1 MWKGVQFVDQQQQP
15 QIYDATLKSFFG
27 DEATDILPIMIPG
40 AEFISECNVEL
51 DRTII
56 KPDLVFRGRY
66 YGELAIINMEL
77 QSNEDKTMEQRL
89 LLYHAALHYKHKLA
103 VVSAILYPFET
114 NYPVSPYRERSGDN
128 TLLTFNYLEYL
139 LWTKDAR
146 VSMQRHVVCMYTLL
160 PGMKNATVPLLKQ
173 ALREMRRYYVNDKRF
188 GDHLAR
194 FQTIMWR
201 STTMK
206 EPEKQEIQEELK
218 MVYKID
224 RFIDGNP
231 YIENRIER
239 AAEQRAEQRVAQH
252 VAQRMQ
258 RLVLDVIKNRFP
270 ALADQAQLQ
279 IELIQDAD
287 ALETLFQHLLAA
299 TTEKE
304 ARQILQIQENQ

>member
-1 MWKGVQFVDQQQQP
+1 MWKGVLFVDQQP

-27 DEATDILPIMIPG
+27 DEVADILPALIPG

-89 LLYHAALHYKHKLA
+89 LLYHAALHYKHKLS
-103 VVSAILYPFET
+103 VVSVILYPFKT
-114 NYPVSPYRERSGDN
+114 NYPVSPYREQSGDN

-146 VSMQRHVVCMYTLL
+146 VYVQKHQVCLYTLL

-173 ALREMRRYYVNDKRF
+173 ALREMRQYYPNDKRF
-188 GDHLAR
+188 GDHLTR

-201 STTMK
+201 SKTMD
-206 EPEKQEIQEELK
+206 ELEKREIQEELK

-224 RFIDGNP
+224 QFIDGNP
-231 YIENRIER
+231 YVEEKVER
-239 AAEQRAEQRVAQH
+239 RFAQGRAEGRAEG
-252 VAQRMQ
+252 MQ
-258 RLVLDVIKNRFP
+258 QLILDAIKERFP
-270 ALADQAQLQ
+270 ALADQVQSQ
-279 IELIQDAD
+279 IEQMQDTDTLA
-287 ALETLFQHLLAA
+287 TLFRQLLAA
-299 TTEKE
+299 TTERD
-304 ARQILQIQENQ
+304 ARQILHIQEKQ